1 MALTITPV
9 TKMTWGNARVT
20 IQTVNIGVAGDYS
33 SGLTLTAANLRLGSL
48 TYASVIGS
56 SALGSIWYW
65 DQGTSKLRA
74 MKTGAATSAEFI
86 EAAGADVAG
95 DTLLVLA
102 VGDNANKG

>member
-20 IQTVNIGVAGDYS
+20 IQTVTIGVAGDYS

-56 SALGSIWYW
+56 NALGVSWYW
-65 DQGTSKLRA
+65 DQSTSKLRG
-74 MKTGAATSAEFI
+74 MKGNGVAEFV

-95 DTLLVLA
+95 DVLLVLA

>member
-20 IQTVNIGVAGDYS
+20 VQTVNIGAAGDYS
-33 SGLTLTAANLRLGSL
+33 SGITLTAANVRLGTISFL
-48 TYASVIGS
+48 SVIGS
-56 SALGSIWYW
+56 SALGVAWYW
-65 DQGTSKLRA
+65 DQGTAKLRG
-74 MKTGAATSAEFI
+74 MKGNGVAEFV
-86 EAAGADVAG
+86 EAAGADVSG